1 MSKVFEGNSKSTNRR
16 IDSLTRERDS
26 INRILAQAELDSI
39 GEEVQNLKK
48 SLDMIEER
56 LSGT

>member
-1 MSKVFEGNSKSTNRR
+1 MSKVIGGNSKSTNRR

>member
-1 MSKVFEGNSKSTNRR
+1 MSKVFGGNSKSTNRR